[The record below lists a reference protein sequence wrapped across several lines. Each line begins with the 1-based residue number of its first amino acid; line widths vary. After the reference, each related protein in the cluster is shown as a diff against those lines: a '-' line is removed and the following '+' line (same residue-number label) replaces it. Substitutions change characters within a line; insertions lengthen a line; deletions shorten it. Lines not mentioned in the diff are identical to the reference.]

1 MEARMTLCNLSIEMG
16 AKKGMIAP
24 DETTFEYISGREFAP
39 KAEAFDQAVAYWRSL
54 PSGAD
59 AVYDREVELDIGKVG
74 PQVTWGTSPEHV
86 AAINGRVPDPSQEA
100 APKRRKA
107 FSDALEIGKSTRL
120 NSSH

>member
-1 MEARMTLCNLSIEMG
+1 MRISDWSSDVCSSDL
-16 AKKGMIAP
+16 MIAP

-100 APKRRKA
+100 DRTEARRVGQA
-107 FSDALEIGKSTRL
+107 CVSTCR
-120 NSSH
+120 SRWEPYH